1 MNCPQCRNPVDDQAS
16 FCGVCSEVLRKER
29 APAAASAALAAP
41 PTATARPE
49 AAARGWTPPVI
60 AAALALFAV
69 LVPFRMQVMN
79 ALWFLDFVNLAFHEG
94 GHIVFGL
101 LGLGNR
107 FILVCGGTAMQL
119 LLPAAA
125 AWHFH
130 ERGERASACGAL
142 WWFGQN
148 MLGIGHYVADARA
161 QLLDLVAGGVHD
173 WTYLLE
179 TVGLLI
185 HDEGIGRAVQIL
197 GCLIMA
203 FAAAGIFV
211 YSRSNGPSRGASN
224 MV

>member
-1 MNCPQCRNPVDDQAS
+1 MLCPKCGNAAAEQDAY
-16 FCGVCSEVLRKER
+16 CGVCHEVLRKAGAGSAQTAVPASPVTGQALR
-29 APAAASAALAAP
+29 AQGA
-41 PTATARPE
+41 
-49 AAARGWTPPVI
+49 WTPPVV

-69 LVPFRMQVMN
+69 LVPFREHLMR

-101 LGLGNR
+101 LGNR

-125 AWHFH
+125 AAHFYK
-130 ERGERASACGAL
+130 RGERASACAAL

-148 MLGIGHYVADARA
+148 FLGIGHYVADARA

-179 TVGLLI
+179 TMGLLI
-185 HDEGIGRAVQIL
+185 HDEGIGKAVQIL
-197 GCLIMA
+197 GCLVMA
-203 FAAAGIFV
+203 FSLAGIYV
-211 YSRSNGPSRGASN
+211 YSRKTAGLAPE
-224 MV
+224 

>member
-1 MNCPQCRNPVDDQAS
+1 MNCPKCRNPVDDQAS
-16 FCGVCSEVLRKER
+16 FCGVCSEILRKEP
-29 APAAASAALAAP
+29 PAAAP
-41 PTATARPE
+41 PAVAERVE
-49 AAARGWTPPVI
+49 AVARGWTPRVI
-60 AAALALFAV
+60 AVALALFAM
-69 LVPFRMQVMN
+69 LVPFRARVMN

-101 LGLGNR
+101 LGNR
-107 FILVCGGTAMQL
+107 FIMVCGGTAMQL

-125 AWHFH
+125 AWHFYR
-130 ERGERASACGAL
+130 RGERASASGAL

-148 MLGIGHYVADARA
+148 FLGIGRYVADARA
-161 QLLDLVAGGVHD
+161 QRLDLVAGGVHD

-203 FAAAGIFV
+203 FSAAGV
-211 YSRSNGPSRGASN
+211 YVYWREKRRTSA
-224 MV
+224 

>member
-1 MNCPQCRNPVDDQAS
+1 MNCPACGTAADDQAAY
-16 FCGVCSEVLRKER
+16 CGVCYEVLRKVR
-29 APAAASAALAAP
+29 SSAAASPPPASAPAAP
-41 PTATARPE
+41 GRTATTAS
-49 AAARGWTPPVI
+49 GWTPPVI

-69 LVPFRMQVMN
+69 LVPFRDRVMR
-79 ALWFLDFVNLAFHEG
+79 ALGLLDFVNLAFHEG

-101 LGLGNR
+101 LGNR
-107 FILVCGGTAMQL
+107 FIMVCGGTAMQL

-125 AWHFH
+125 AWHFYQ
-130 ERGERASACGAL
+130 RDERASACGAL

-148 MLGIGHYVADARA
+148 FLGIGRYVADARA

-179 TVGLLI
+179 TTGLLI

-203 FAAAGIFV
+203 LAAAGVYV
-211 YSRSNGPSRGASN
+211 YSRQVALADGRSVSAP
-224 MV
+224 